1 MTCTHR
7 VPVNSANLEGRSET
21 PPSATAFFFLCSV
34 VDVVFCCLLH
44 SAFKLMFSLMS
55 VASRTVCGAEGL
67 HFLDRQCRHRGV
79 PHVLRRPRLLSQQ
92 RPARHLCGVHP
103 LVHVRGREH
112 SHDAADCK
120 VSQILLPEPSALGG
134 NLDKMNADMSLLRGS
149 PLCLYRDGHT
159 LSYCNNNRAEGIMFY
174 WSCEIQLW
182 RKGQHFK

>member
-1 MTCTHR
+1 MKLLR
-7 VPVNSANLEGRSET
+7 Q
-21 PPSATAFFFLCSV
+21 PPLSSSYAPQCAG
-34 VDVVFCCLLH
+34 VFRCLLH
-44 SAFKLMFSLMS
+44 GPPFNLSFSLIS

-67 HFLDRQCRHRGV
+67 HLLDRECRHRGV

-112 SHDAADCK
+112 SHDAADGK

-134 NLDKMNADMSLLRGS
+134 IIDEMNADMC

-159 LSYCNNNRAEGIMFY
+159 LSSCSNNRAEGIMFY

-182 RKGQHFK
+182 RKGQHFMAQLIRELVPE